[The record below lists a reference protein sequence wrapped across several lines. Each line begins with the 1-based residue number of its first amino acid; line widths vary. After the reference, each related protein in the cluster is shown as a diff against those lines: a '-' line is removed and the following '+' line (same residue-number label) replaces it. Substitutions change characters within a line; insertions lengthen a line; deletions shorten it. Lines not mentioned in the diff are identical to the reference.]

1 MQTITQLFR
10 TTRGGKEQAGRCE
23 ACNDVLN
30 LDESNVCRECEGDGL
45 LDEERDS

>member
-1 MQTITQLFR
+1 MTTIAQLFR
-10 TTRGGKEQAGRCE
+10 SIRGGKEQAGRCE

-30 LDESNVCRECEGDGL
+30 LDESNICRECESDGL